1 MLISKGLELSL
12 LLVLHLR
19 YLEHLFLDKHSQLF
33 ILTFSRCGKLLCVFE
48 FLLPGV
54 NLIDLALQAVQ
65 LGNYLDIFLIKVAID
80 LGQLRV
86 PSKVDV
92 LAERLLFGTL
102 KFAFELIRAK
112 FQLRQFAF
120 ECLNLA

>member
-33 ILTFSRCGKLLCVFE
+33 ILTFGRSCKLLCVFE
-48 FLLPGV
+48 FLLPGI
-54 NLIDLALQAVQ
+54 NLIDLSLQAVQ
-65 LGNYLDIFLIKVAID
+65 LGDYLNIFLVKVAID

-92 LAERLLFGTL
+92 LAERLLFGML
-102 KFAFELIRAK
+102 KFALELICAK

-120 ECLNLA
+120 ERLNFA